1 MVPQTEST
9 VLIPQENSSWRYFIV
24 RETIY
29 HCLLVHEGYVPMSN
43 FRMDTPRVRSAKRKA
58 LLILNASGALRG
70 CNIYQASYG

>member
-58 LLILNASGALRG
+58 SGALRG